1 MVLPLVASLP
11 QHQPQKNAFTFSCML
26 RRANPCLAGNKMSR
40 VVTHVI
46 FLEHST
52 CVLLRGPRA
61 MPRDYLLNSFPMH
74 QSLPLPNFHLIN
86 WKSDFR
92 VMLQS
97 IWFRFEIL
105 VAVTI
110 SYSFFF
116 FLQFIWSKQPRS
128 EPRRSH
134 SLHVTRVEL
143 LDFSHLLY
151 LYKPQRQKPLHS
163 CSSVHPVHP

>member
-52 CVLLRGPRA
+52 CVLLHGPRA

-116 FLQFIWSKQPRS
+116 FLTVYMVKTAQVRTTQ
-128 EPRRSH
+128 
-134 SLHVTRVEL
+134 
-143 LDFSHLLY
+143 
-151 LYKPQRQKPLHS
+151 KPQ
-163 CSSVHPVHP
+163 SSRHKSRTLGFQSPSLLV